1 MKRTNNGSQE
11 LFAFSLVLP
20 FVQSHLSLITISNY
34 CFYKFALR
42 NLYLFKMSSNSIY
55 KVFHGKIYFT
65 YYLPV
70 FLFFINICCL
80 FKNKKYTY
88 FFLILFFFFFFFFKA
103 CFYIY
108 CTQDYF
114 WISSLLYTILY
125 PIHLYILPQSCPAPR
140 SSTLKIKCCFLTN

>member
-34 CFYKFALR
+34 CFYQFALR

-88 FFLILFFFFFFFFKA
+88 FFLILFFFFFFQGLLL
-103 CFYIY
+103 Y
-108 CTQDYF
+108 
-114 WISSLLYTILY
+114 LLYTRLLLNIFSFIY
-125 PIHLYILPQSCPAPR
+125 NFISNSFIYIATIMP
-140 SSTLKIKCCFLTN
+140 ST

>member
-80 FKNKKYTY
+80 FKKNKYTY
-88 FFLILFFFFFFFFKA
+88 FFFFLFFFFFFFQGLLL
-103 CFYIY
+103 Y
-108 CTQDYF
+108 
-114 WISSLLYTILY
+114 LLYTRLLLNIFSFIY
-125 PIHLYILPQSCPAPR
+125 NFISNSFIYIATIMPSA
-140 SSTLKIKCCFLTN
+140 

>member
-88 FFLILFFFFFFFFKA
+88 FFLILFFFFFFFSRLAFIFTVHKIT
-103 CFYIY
+103 FEYLLFYIQFYIQFIYIY
-108 CTQDYF
+108 CHNHAQ
-114 WISSLLYTILY
+114 
-125 PIHLYILPQSCPAPR
+125 HLDLPLS
-140 SSTLKIKCCFLTN
+140 K